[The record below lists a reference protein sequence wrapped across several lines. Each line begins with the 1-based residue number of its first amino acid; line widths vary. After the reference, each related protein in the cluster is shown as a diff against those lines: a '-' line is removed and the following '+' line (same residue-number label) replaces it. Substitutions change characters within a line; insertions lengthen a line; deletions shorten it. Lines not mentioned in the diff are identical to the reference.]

1 MNLIRNDF
9 PDLFLDNLRN
19 CVILQMATHMV
30 YKPGLTYIP
39 GINSPSTEEC
49 LKGGVAISHP
59 LEGCP
64 KGGVAIKTN
73 H

>member
-1 MNLIRNDF
+1 
-9 PDLFLDNLRN
+9 
-19 CVILQMATHMV
+19 MV